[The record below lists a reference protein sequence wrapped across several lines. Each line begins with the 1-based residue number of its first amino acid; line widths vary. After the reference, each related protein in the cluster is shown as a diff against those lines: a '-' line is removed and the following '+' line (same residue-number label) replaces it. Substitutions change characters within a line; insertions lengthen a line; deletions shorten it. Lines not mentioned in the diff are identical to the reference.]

1 MRLKSVLAVI
11 VGLCVALFG
20 SVSAVQAVPVNVD
33 LELSLLVDVSGSVDS
48 NEWLLQRGGYESAFR
63 DADVIDR
70 IINGPDYQCIAVNLV
85 YWSDDWAQ
93 VEAVGWTLISDSAS
107 SNAFADAIAATTRPG
122 GWTYT
127 AIGAAIDSVLP
138 LFSVNDYDGTRQ
150 VMDISG
156 DGADNDSNRPCA
168 DSRDDALAVI
178 DTINGLV
185 ISTSSSVYDY
195 YLNNVVGGPNSFV
208 GQVDD
213 FAGFEAAVRDKII
226 REIDDTVVP
235 EPATLLLLGTGLV
248 GLVGYRRR
256 RK

>member
-1 MRLKSVLAVI
+1 MRLKPVLVVI

-20 SVSAVQAVPVNVD
+20 GVSAVQAVPVNVD
-33 LELSLLVDVSGSVDS
+33 LELSLLVDVSGSVD
-48 NEWLLQRGGYESAFR
+48 NAEWLLQRGGYESAFR

-70 IINGPDYQCIAVNLV
+70 IMHGPDYQSIAVNLV
-85 YWSDDWAQ
+85 YWSSDYQQ
-93 VEAVGWTLISDSAS
+93 VEAVGWSLISDSTS
-107 SNAFADAIAATTRPG
+107 SNAFADAIAATTRPYTG
-122 GWTYT
+122 LT
-127 AIGAAIDSVLP
+127 AIGAAIDFALP
-138 LFSVNDYDGTRQ
+138 GFGTNAYDGTRQ
-150 VMDISG
+150 VMDVSG
-156 DGADNDSNRPCA
+156 DGSDNDSNRPCA
-168 DSRDDALAVI
+168 NSRDDALAVI

-185 ISTSSSVYDY
+185 ITTDSSVYNY